1 MKYWL
6 SGALS
11 LLVASS
17 AWAQDYRVVSSPSLK
32 LDIWIDN
39 IKNNSPASW
48 CGPALPLRI
57 VANGNKNPSVLKG
70 FLPRVG
76 SVLEKQCKTLNVIH
90 WQMNDSNGTA
100 LAHGSA
106 SKAQAWAVKVEPTAA
121 PEASLPAAPQTTT
134 APAAATTPVT
144 TPAPATSPEPTPR
157 AAVKPEDLS
166 PPADTTPWTQFSLMD
181 GCHFRTWLHN
191 SDQTG
196 ALFIPAKGGV
206 TCRSDGWLS
215 GESQITQMGKGSSKK
230 VSVVFLEGF
239 PVSGLSDKATDPNV
253 QITTVNNE
261 RMVLTDETSPQ
272 SWMLVPYAPQLNGWR
287 ANGTVVV
294 QISQQ
299 EASDES
305 ALKARLDEVRKVWSP
320 YLLDKDSLSI
330 RLVEALHPEL
340 KDPAAGS
347 FRTLN

>member
-48 CGPALPLRI
+48 CGPELPLRI
-57 VANGNKNPSVLKG
+57 VATGNKNPAVLKN

-76 SVLEKQCKTLNVIH
+76 SVLEKQCKTLNVIR
-90 WQMNDSNGTA
+90 WQMNDSSGNS
-100 LAHGSA
+100 LAQGSA
-106 SKAQAWAVKVEPTAA
+106 GKAQAWAVKVEPVAA
-121 PEASLPAAPQTTT
+121 PVSQATQMPTGGATTGNGVGQPPAASASGVPTQA
-134 APAAATTPVT
+134 APV
-144 TPAPATSPEPTPR
+144 
-157 AAVKPEDLS
+157 VKPEDLS

-181 GCHFRTWLHN
+181 GCHFRTWWYN
-191 SDQTG
+191 SDQTR
-196 ALFIPAKGGV
+196 ALFVPAKGGV
-206 TCRSDGWLS
+206 TCGSDGWLT
-215 GESQITQMGKGSSKK
+215 GESQITRMGKDTSKNL
-230 VSVVFLEGF
+230 SVVFMEGF
-239 PVSGLSDKATDPNV
+239 PVSGLSSKATGAEV
-253 QITTVNNE
+253 QITTVNNQ
-261 RMVLTDETSPQ
+261 RMVLADEKSPQ
-272 SWMLVPYAPQLNGWR
+272 SWMVVPYAPQLNGWQ

-305 ALKARLDEVRKVWSP
+305 VLKARLDEVRKVWSP

-330 RLVEALHPEL
+330 RLVEALHPQL

>member
-48 CGPALPLRI
+48 CGPELPLRI
-57 VANGNKNPSVLKG
+57 VANGNKNPNVLEN

-76 SVLEKQCKTLNVIH
+76 SLLERQCKTLNVIH
-90 WQMNDSNGTA
+90 WQMNDNNGHA
-100 LAHGSA
+100 LAHGTA
-106 SKAQAWAVKVEPTAA
+106 RKAQEWAVQVEPVAEPAKAA
-121 PEASLPAAPQTTT
+121 RPVVATPAE
-134 APAAATTPVT
+134 APAAAPV
-144 TPAPATSPEPTPR
+144 APPV
-157 AAVKPEDLS
+157 VKAEDLS

-181 GCHFRTWLHN
+181 GCHFRTYWRNN
-191 SDQTG
+191 SQTS
-196 ALFIPAKGGV
+196 ALFVPSKGGV
-206 TCRSDGWLS
+206 TCGSDGWLS
-215 GESQITQMGKGSSKK
+215 GESQITQMGKGAAKN
-230 VSVVFLEGF
+230 VRMTFLQGF
-239 PVSGLSDKATDPNV
+239 PVSGLNSKAISHDV

-261 RMVLTDETSPQ
+261 RMVLADEKSPQ
-272 SWMLVPYAPQLNGWR
+272 SWMVVPYAPLQNGWQTS
-287 ANGTVVV
+287 GTVVV
-294 QISQQ
+294 QISQS
-299 EASDES
+299 EAGDDS

-320 YLLDKDSLSI
+320 YLLNKDSLSI
-330 RLVEALHPEL
+330 KLVEALHPQL

-347 FRTLN
+347 FRTIN